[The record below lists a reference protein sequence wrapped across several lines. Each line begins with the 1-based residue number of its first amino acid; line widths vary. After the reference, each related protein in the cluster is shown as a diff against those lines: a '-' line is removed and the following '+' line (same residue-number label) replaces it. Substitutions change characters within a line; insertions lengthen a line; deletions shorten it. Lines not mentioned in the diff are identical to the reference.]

1 MSDSGVGGS
10 VGGIGGSVGFD
21 VPGTIVDSNGLGR
34 FIPEPK
40 TSASVSFRTVLSG
53 AAALIKGGVGAAT
66 GVEPLYQS
74 LLDKQIE
81 MQLQMQL
88 VTLESNIEKSR
99 HETQMAAIRNVR
111 TN

>member
-1 MSDSGVGGS
+1 MSDGAISSALGGVGGS
-10 VGGIGGSVGFD
+10 VDINI
-21 VPGTIVDSNGLGR
+21 PGTIVDSNGFGR

-40 TSASVSFRTVLSG
+40 TSASVNFRTVLSG
-53 AAALIKGGVGAAT
+53 AAALIRGGIGAAT
-66 GVEPLYQS
+66 GVEPLYQD

-81 MQLQMQL
+81 IQLQMQL

-111 TN
+111 TG